1 MAERFGGKHSPGA
14 KPTPGGIKAPAARRS
29 RAGARVNF
37 MFIAPVFM
45 LWRAFTSEPVV
56 MAQWLAAFGLVLLSA
71 FLMREGLKAQD
82 AYESRAIAR
91 RPAPRKIM
99 SAVAMGAGLGVAGLA
114 GHGVF
119 DAIIFGALGLV
130 MTILAFGVDP
140 LDNKG
145 MEGDNAFQTER
156 VARAVDEA
164 EKHLGNMTDAIK
176 RAGVPALERRVADFQ
191 GSVRTMFRTIE
202 DDPRDL
208 TGARKY
214 LGVYLLGATDATAKF
229 ADLYARNG
237 DAGARSDYEALLDDL
252 QTSFEARTQKM
263 LTDSRTDLDI
273 EIDVLR
279 DRLAREGIK
288 PE

>member
-119 DAIIFGALGLV
+119 C
-130 MTILAFGVDP
+130 
-140 LDNKG
+140 K
-145 MEGDNAFQTER
+145 
-156 VARAVDEA
+156 
-164 EKHLGNMTDAIK
+164 
-176 RAGVPALERRVADFQ
+176 
-191 GSVRTMFRTIE
+191 S
-202 DDPRDL
+202 
-208 TGARKY
+208 
-214 LGVYLLGATDATAKF
+214 
-229 ADLYARNG
+229 
-237 DAGARSDYEALLDDL
+237 
-252 QTSFEARTQKM
+252 
-263 LTDSRTDLDI
+263 
-273 EIDVLR
+273 
-279 DRLAREGIK
+279 
-288 PE
+288 

>member
-1 MAERFGGKHSPGA
+1 M
-14 KPTPGGIKAPAARRS
+14 
-29 RAGARVNF
+29 NLL
-37 MFIAPVFM
+37 FIAPVFM
-45 LWRAFTSEPVV
+45 LWRAFTSEPTV
-56 MAQWLAAFGLVLLSA
+56 MAQWLVAFGLVLLSA
-71 FLMREGLKAQD
+71 YLMREGLRAQE
-82 AYESRAIAR
+82 AFEARAIAR
-91 RPAPRKIM
+91 RPAPRKVM
-99 SAVAMGAGLGVAGLA
+99 SAIAMGAGMGVAGFA
-114 GHGVF
+114 GHGLF
-119 DAIIFGALGLV
+119 DAAIFASLGTV
-130 MTILAFGVDP
+130 MTVLAFGIDP
-140 LDNKG
+140 LDDKG

-164 EKHLGNMTDAIK
+164 EKHLGNMTSAIK
-176 RAGVPALERRVADFQ
+176 RAGIPALERRVSDFQ

-237 DAGARSDYEALLDDL
+237 DETARADYEALLDDL